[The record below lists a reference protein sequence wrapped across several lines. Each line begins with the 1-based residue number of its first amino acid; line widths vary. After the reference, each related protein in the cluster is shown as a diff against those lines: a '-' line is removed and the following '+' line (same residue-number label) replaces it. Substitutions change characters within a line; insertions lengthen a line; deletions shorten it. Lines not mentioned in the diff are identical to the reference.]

1 MIIFFFKN
9 KIWVNFCIFFSPP
22 KRPHNMNKVSLQ
34 ISLERNFSNLLYISF
49 FSVNFKNLINESHV
63 PCVLNIH
70 IKFHLNQMLFTIRSI
85 NLFFIYNFRSQKC
98 EILTFS

>member
-1 MIIFFFKN
+1 
-9 KIWVNFCIFFSPP
+9 
-22 KRPHNMNKVSLQ
+22 MNKVSLQ

-63 PCVLNIH
+63 PCGLNIH

-85 NLFFIYNFRSQKC
+85 NLFFMYIFLS
-98 EILTFS
+98 